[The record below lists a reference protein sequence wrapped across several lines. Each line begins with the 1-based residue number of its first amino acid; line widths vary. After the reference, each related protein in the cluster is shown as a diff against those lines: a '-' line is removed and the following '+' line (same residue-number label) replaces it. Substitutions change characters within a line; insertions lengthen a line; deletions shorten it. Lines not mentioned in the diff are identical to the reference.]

1 MAIKLKLKGGTVQ
14 GFLNKDILYVD
25 VKMVNLDR
33 VLINLF
39 RYIYYNGAPSKPRYP
54 KEYTLDSLKDVNLKK
69 LEENGLVK
77 GATNNPEAVE
87 NWLRSSLLEI
97 VNRGNIVKEHV
108 SALKPLHLQSYLIRN
123 SKYCR
128 DYRTSDQL
136 YLMLKSNSDVLS
148 QLTKYL
154 SKGWDDK
161 NSTVIKAE
169 DLDVDTAGI
178 LYLTQNIKDKREMNT
193 EANIIP
199 KPFLTR
205 QSALFTDDIRR
216 LLVYKD
222 KLPRTVFIDYLRILC
237 GFHLTLYTL
246 KVIYLLPEMVE
257 AGSRNVEDDWSMVVD
272 LTDNL
277 DSRVSPYACKDY
289 QRIENRVGQYI
300 RSTYMADII
309 QNRKGCDIDQ
319 ALYILKN
326 DNNISDGYYEQEIN
340 RIMGNLPAN
349 KDDEFDQN
357 DLKEMLSY
365 FPEND
370 YFAQYVQILEK
381 SSLGAY
387 QYKYLREFLDSVAM
401 KNSPSMLLADSR
413 SRRHPRRGVLGSRLL
428 ETLVQ
433 LLVLKEKPDGGFES
447 RPLSLDELTM
457 LIRNRY
463 SLIINGMNEERFAGS
478 DIETAAA
485 FKENTEALKNKLR
498 QIGFY
503 KDMSDACILQKIRP
517 RYKF

>member
-69 LEENGLVK
+69 LEENGVLK
-77 GATNNPEAVE
+77 GASNNPEAVE
-87 NWLRSSLLEI
+87 DWLRSSLLEI

-108 SALKPLHLQSYLIRN
+108 SALKPL
-123 SKYCR
+123 
-128 DYRTSDQL
+128 
-136 YLMLKSNSDVLS
+136 
-148 QLTKYL
+148 
-154 SKGWDDK
+154 
-161 NSTVIKAE
+161 
-169 DLDVDTAGI
+169 
-178 LYLTQNIKDKREMNT
+178 KDKREMNT

-205 QSALFTDDIRR
+205 QAALFTDDIRR

-257 AGSRNVEDDWSMVVD
+257 AGSREVDDNWSMVVD

-277 DSRVSPYACKDY
+277 DSRVAPYACKDY

-340 RIMGNLPAN
+340 RIMGSLPAS

-370 YFAQYVQILEK
+370 YFSQYVQILEK

-401 KNSPSMLLADSR
+401 KNSPSMFLADSR

-447 RPLSLDELTM
+447 RALSLDELTT
-457 LIRNRY
+457 LIRKRY